1 MFSVTKYTLDS
12 QKVRLVLFGSL
23 CFNTIPRGSLLS
35 SGRDA
40 VVVQMTALYVA
51 GRVYESPP
59 AQRLMVAWGGV
70 FTFFSGLAPD
80 KLSMPQ

>member
-23 CFNTIPRGSLLS
+23 CFNTVPRGSLLS

-59 AQRLMVAWGGV
+59 LPEVNGCLWRGFHFLQW
-70 FTFFSGLAPD
+70 FSP
-80 KLSMPQ
+80 